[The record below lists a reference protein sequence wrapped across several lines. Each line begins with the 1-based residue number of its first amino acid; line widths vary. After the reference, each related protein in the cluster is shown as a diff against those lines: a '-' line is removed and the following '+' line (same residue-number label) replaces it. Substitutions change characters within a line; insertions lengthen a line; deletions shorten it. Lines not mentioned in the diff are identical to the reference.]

1 MPASTSAASSDPVA
15 AKSAFLCA
23 YMSNHSDTLVA
34 YILHELQSRSNR
46 SKSSNGGS
54 PAALH
59 ARDVLEPKMA
69 SIDSRKMELSYR
81 DAQDN
86 RKPKTVEVEFDP
98 PLAGYEEV
106 RPRLLQMKMQA
117 ESSIGMV
124 GSEHPSLSHRTDA
137 KPVPPA
143 DLPSPSRSARQY
155 RRTACQRGEIPL
167 SCCACSPS
175 GSAARLRRKSEA
187 PSAGCAIWQAGGG
200 LSGRRACS
208 WWVWSRSALLRT
220 TTEIYQPLPQVAV
233 HAAEAAFQFRSCQK
247 YGVPL
252 PQTLLWA
259 VTTFFLGF
267 ASLLEF
273 RKVVREARIASV
285 DKTK

>member
-1 MPASTSAASSDPVA
+1 MRDVFRMSARTSSAASSDPVA

-34 YILHELQSRSNR
+34 YILHELQSRSKR
-46 SKSSNGGS
+46 SKSSSGAPS
-54 PAALH
+54 ALR

-124 GSEHPSLSHRTDA
+124 GPDS
-137 KPVPPA
+137 
-143 DLPSPSRSARQY
+143 
-155 RRTACQRGEIPL
+155 
-167 SCCACSPS
+167 
-175 GSAARLRRKSEA
+175 
-187 PSAGCAIWQAGGG
+187 
-200 LSGRRACS
+200 RACDID
-208 WWVWSRSALLRT
+208 R
-220 TTEIYQPLPQVAV
+220 
-233 HAAEAAFQFRSCQK
+233 
-247 YGVPL
+247 G
-252 PQTLLWA
+252 
-259 VTTFFLGF
+259 
-267 ASLLEF
+267 
-273 RKVVREARIASV
+273 
-285 DKTK
+285 